1 MRARGTMLASS
12 STPQDARRVCG
23 MSVLV
28 TARFEGDTDQF
39 RRLLETAPERFAEI
53 APEAKAAGCL
63 HHRFG
68 IGEGFVLV
76 VDEWESAEAFQTF
89 FSTNEKIPAIVR
101 DAGASGEPQII
112 FSEAISSPD
121 QF

>member
-1 MRARGTMLASS
+1 MLHAFVHATSK
-12 STPQDARRVCG
+12 RRVCG

-39 RRLLETAPERFAEI
+39 RRFLETAPERFAEI

-68 IGEGFVLV
+68 IGDGFVLV

-101 DAGASGEPQII
+101 DAGAAGEPQIV
-112 FSEAISSPD
+112 FSEAVSSPD